1 MSVKIRTKPFGEIEI
16 EDKQIIDFPDGILG
30 FEFVKKFA
38 ILDDS
43 HKGSPFRWMQALDEP
58 DLAFVIILISD
69 FMPDYELMLLQTD
82 LTALDATS
90 TDELLVFSIVTIPE
104 NFKLM
109 TANLM
114 GPVIINPVTRKG
126 RQAISLSDKYCVRHR
141 ILENMKR
148 VD

>member
-1 MSVKIRTKPFGEIEI
+1 MSVKIRTKPFGEITI
-16 EDKQIIDFPDGILG
+16 EEKQIIDFPEGILG
-30 FEFVKKFA
+30 FEYVKKYA

-43 HKGSPFRWMQALDEP
+43 HSGSPFRWIQAIEEP

-69 FMPDYELMLLQTD
+69 FIQDYDLNISESDYEVVGLK
-82 LTALDATS
+82 AK
-90 TDELLVFSIVTIPE
+90 DELLVFSIVTVPE
-104 NFKLM
+104 DYKKM

-114 GPVIINPVTRKG
+114 GPVIVNPVKRIGK
-126 RQAISLSDKYCVRHR
+126 QAISLSEKYGVRHR

>member
-16 EDKQIIDFPDGILG
+16 EEKQIINFPDGILG

-38 ILDDS
+38 IIDDN
-43 HKGSPFRWMQALDEP
+43 HPGSPFRFLQAVGEP

-69 FMPDYELMLLQTD
+69 FMSDYELLLPENDYEAVGAASAEQ
-82 LTALDATS
+82 
-90 TDELLVFSIVTIPE
+90 LLVFSIVTIPE
-104 NFKLM
+104 DFKMM

-114 GPVIINPVTRKG
+114 GPIIINPHTKTG
-126 RQAISLSDKYCVRHR
+126 RQAISLSDKYGVRHR
-141 ILENMKR
+141 IIEKMKR